1 METVSFMVAFFK
13 QFILVF
19 LFLRPPHNLHA
30 VCILLPSTVSST
42 PLLPS
47 CDLLPSKGTIYNYYT
62 NYNYTI
68 IIQFIIT
75 WVCHTLCSFI
85 VTLDI

>member
-1 METVSFMVAFFK
+1 METISFMVAFFK

-19 LFLRPPHNLHA
+19 LFLRLPRNLHA

-47 CDLLPSKGTIYNYYT
+47 CDLLPSKGTIYN
-62 NYNYTI
+62 NLKVI
-68 IIQFIIT
+68 VQFIIT